1 MHEKEETGLQRDAD
15 RQIDRPNVCPE
26 RWRWGS
32 GLWVFKSGFFFS
44 FACQAPICSFK
55 RSKEI
60 VSRRNGVLCQAPN
73 GQTPGRQMM
82 METGVV
88 VLTGHSN
95 CDVRPAKRCRTA
107 QFREPS
113 QCKQETIETF
123 IRNQEVNNIIKP
135 NLQETGTL
143 PDSANKIRFRSKSS
157 GNYENQSERQVAS

>member
-1 MHEKEETGLQRDAD
+1 
-15 RQIDRPNVCPE
+15 
-26 RWRWGS
+26 
-32 GLWVFKSGFFFS
+32 
-44 FACQAPICSFK
+44 
-55 RSKEI
+55 
-60 VSRRNGVLCQAPN
+60 
-73 GQTPGRQMM
+73 MM